1 MSEDRSFPIDVPL
14 GIARLLTI
22 GNYSYSVKISI
33 VGASD
38 IIYSGIVSPAFTGP
52 AVIAITTT
60 VTSDDDHVK
69 LKVPDF
75 SGSFAF
81 FAVGQTVKIYKSNT
95 LFADNLKVK
104 SQVYYHAPGEFT
116 NPNDIMNPAD
126 PNFGKYIYFT
136 STVTSATESSVY
148 VYESKEEILGLAA
161 QLSGLPALP
170 AVDGGTSLQLA
181 VFDNQPLNVLLTGLG
196 DNTVSVNFNNAVI
209 DIAGFDPDADFT
221 FVLSDGFELT
231 IHGSDLVYTVV

>member
-33 VGASD
+33 AGTSD
-38 IIYSGIVSPAFTGP
+38 IIYPGIVSPAFTGP
-52 AVIAITTT
+52 AVIAITTSVINEANFFVLAT
-60 VTSDDDHVK
+60 DS
-69 LKVPDF
+69 L
-75 SGSFAF
+75 GSYAF
-81 FAVGQTVKIYKSNT
+81 FAPGQTLFIYKGATTYVTNT
-95 LFADNLKVK
+95 VVI
-104 SQVYYHAPGEFT
+104 SSEI
-116 NPNDIMNPAD
+116 NDPAGTY
-126 PNFGKYIYFT
+126 FGKYIYT
-136 STVTSATESSVY
+136 SKLMTIANGASVR
-148 VYESKEEILGLAA
+148 VYESKEEMLGLAA

-170 AVDGGTSLQLA
+170 AVNGGTSLQLV